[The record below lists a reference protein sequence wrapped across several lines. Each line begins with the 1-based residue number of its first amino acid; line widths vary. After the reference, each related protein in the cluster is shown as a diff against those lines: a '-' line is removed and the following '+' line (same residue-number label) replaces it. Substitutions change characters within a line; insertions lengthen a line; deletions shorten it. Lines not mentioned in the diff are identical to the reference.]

1 MNVED
6 SIWDKLTRV
15 VIGLLLL
22 AFLVAVGVW
31 YLPLIRQNE
40 AMRREVMRLDEELK
54 KSNAEKRQLNV
65 AVDSLNSDPKA
76 ITRLAR
82 EKFGYAKPGETVI
95 RFEEN
100 SSTTIPTPIVPARV
114 Q

>member
-65 AVDSLNSDPKA
+65 AVDALNNDPKA

-95 RFEEN
+95 RFEDN
-100 SSTTIPTPIVPARV
+100 SSPSTTTTPARV

>member
-15 VIGLLLL
+15 VIGLLLIAGL
-22 AFLVAVGVW
+22 AGIGVW

-40 AMRREVMRLDEELK
+40 RMRKVVLELDQKVQKELETKKQLSAAIEAM
-54 KSNAEKRQLNV
+54 NN
-65 AVDSLNSDPKA
+65 DPKA
-76 ITRLAR
+76 VERLAR
-82 EKFGYAKPGETVI
+82 EKLGYAKPGETVI
-95 RFEEN
+95 RFEEVSTN
-100 SSTTIPTPIVPARV
+100 RTTI

>member
-15 VIGLLLL
+15 VICLLL
-22 AFLVAVGVW
+22 VAGMVGIGVW
-31 YLPLIRQNE
+31 YLPLINQNE
-40 AMRREVMRLDEELK
+40 RMRKAVLELDFKVQKEMETKKQLSAAIEAMNNDPR
-54 KSNAEKRQLNV
+54 
-65 AVDSLNSDPKA
+65 AVE
-76 ITRLAR
+76 RLAR

-95 RFEEN
+95 KFGDV
-100 SSTTIPTPIVPARV
+100 STNRSTI

>member
-15 VIGLLLL
+15 VIGLLLI
-22 AFLVAVGVW
+22 AFVAGIGVW

-40 AMRREVMRLDEELK
+40 RMRKAVLELDRKVQKELETQK
-54 KSNAEKRQLNV
+54 QLSASIEALSN
-65 AVDSLNSDPKA
+65 DPKA
-76 ITRLAR
+76 VERLAR
-82 EKFGYAKPGETVI
+82 EKLGYAKAGETVI
-95 RFEEN
+95 RFEEG
-100 SSTTIPTPIVPARV
+100 PTNRALT

>member
-15 VIGLLLL
+15 VICLLLIAGL
-22 AFLVAVGVW
+22 AGIGVW

-40 AMRREVMRLDEELK
+40 RMRKVVMELDGKVQKEMETQK
-54 KSNAEKRQLNV
+54 QLS
-65 AVDSLNSDPKA
+65 AAIDSLNNDPKA
-76 ITRLAR
+76 VERLAR
-82 EKFGYAKPGETVI
+82 EKLGYAKPGETVI
-95 RFEEN
+95 RFEEA
-100 SSTTIPTPIVPARV
+100 STNRTTV

>member
-22 AFLVAVGVW
+22 AFLVAIGVW

-40 AMRREVMRLDEELK
+40 RMRREVMRLDAQVQQE
-54 KSNAEKRQLNV
+54 AEAKRQLSA
-65 AVDSLNSDPKA
+65 AVEALSNDPKA
-76 ITRLAR
+76 IERLAR
-82 EKFGYAKPGETVI
+82 EKLGYAKPGETVI
-95 RFEEN
+95 RFEEATN
-100 SSTTIPTPIVPARV
+100 NVATPP

>member
-22 AFLVAVGVW
+22 AFLVAIGVW

-40 AMRREVMRLDEELK
+40 AMRREVMRLEALVQ
-54 KSNAEKRQLNV
+54 AESETKRQLST
-65 AVDSLNSDPKA
+65 AVESLNSDPKA
-76 ITRLAR
+76 IERLAR
-82 EKFGYAKPGETVI
+82 EKLGYAKPGETVI
-95 RFEEN
+95 RFEAVTN
-100 SSTTIPTPIVPARV
+100 SPMLP